1 MNRTT
6 TNALTRSRKSLIV
19 HQFERFN
26 KFLKLNIPNDKYACC
41 LKRDP
46 HQRMCKGRQRNR

>member
-26 KFLKLNIPNDKYACC
+26 KFLKLNIPNDMYACC

-46 HQRMCKGRQRNR
+46 HQRMYKGQQRNR

>member
-6 TNALTRSRKSLIV
+6 TNALTRSWESLIV

-26 KFLKLNIPNDKYACC
+26 KFLKLNIP
-41 LKRDP
+41 
-46 HQRMCKGRQRNR
+46 